1 MPVTNTPLRYP
12 GGKSQLAP
20 FVIELL
26 RTNDLFG
33 AVYVEPFAGGAG
45 IAWKLLFDGYA
56 SEIWINDIDPAIHAF
71 WHCVLNR
78 TDELCAKIEG
88 TSVTIEEWHRQRDV
102 QASARAQSLSLGF
115 STFFLNRT
123 NRSGILK
130 AGVIGGLAQAGD
142 WKLDCRFNKAELI
155 EKIRRIALYKDQIV
169 LTREDAS
176 SYLSSTVKALPKRS
190 LINIDPP
197 YYRQG
202 PELYCSFYNHED
214 HRHLAQTIRKLRR
227 PWMLTYDNA
236 PEIRALYDGL
246 PIINKELTYY
256 AQVKRTGVELLV
268 LPPTLLAPEVS
279 SYSGRRASRTKR
291 KPTGIDSLAVQ
302 LSA

>member
-12 GGKSQLAP
+12 GGKSQLTP
-20 FVIELL
+20 FVVELM
-26 RTNDLFG
+26 RANDLLG

-56 SEIWINDIDPAIHAF
+56 SEVWINDIDPAIHAF

-78 TDELCAKIEG
+78 TDDLCAKIES
-88 TSVTIEEWHRQRDV
+88 TEVTIEEWHRQRDV
-102 QASARAQSLSLGF
+102 QASARAQSLALGF

-130 AGVIGGLAQAGD
+130 AGVIGGLSQAGE
-142 WKLDCRFNKAELI
+142 WKIDCRFKKQDLI
-155 EKIRRIALYKDQIV
+155 EKIRRIALYKDQIM

-176 SYLSSTVKALPKRS
+176 SYLSTTVKNLPQHA

-197 YYRQG
+197 YYGKG
-202 PELYCSFYNHED
+202 PELYCSFYEHAD
-214 HRHLAQTIRKLRR
+214 HKVLAQTIRKLRR
-227 PWMLTYDNA
+227 PWMLTYDDA
-236 PEIRALYDGL
+236 PEVRALYRGL
-246 PIINKELTYY
+246 PMATKELTYY

-268 LPPTLLAPEVS
+268 LNPTLLAPEAA
-279 SYSGRRASRTKR
+279 GL
-291 KPTGIDSLAVQ
+291 LA
-302 LSA
+302 A

>member
-1 MPVTNTPLRYP
+1 MPVNDTPLRYP

-26 RTNDLFG
+26 RANDLFG
-33 AVYVEPFAGGAG
+33 SVYVEPFAGGAG

-56 SEIWINDIDPAIHAF
+56 SEVWINDIDPAIHAF

-78 TDELCAKIEG
+78 TDDLCAKIEA
-88 TSVTIEEWHRQRDV
+88 TEVTMEEWHKQRGL
-102 QASARAQSLSLGF
+102 QSTARPQSLALGF

-130 AGVIGGLAQAGD
+130 AGVIGGLAQAGE
-142 WKLDCRFNKAELI
+142 WKLDCRFKKKDLI
-155 EKIRRIALYKDQIV
+155 EKICRIALYRDQIS

-176 SYLSSTVKALPKRS
+176 SFLSSTVKTLPQQA

-197 YYRQG
+197 YYRKG
-202 PELYCSFYNHED
+202 PELYCSFYDHADHE
-214 HRHLAQTIRKLRR
+214 RLAKTIRKLKR
-227 PWMLTYDNA
+227 PWMLTYDDA

-246 PIINKELTYY
+246 PTTTKELTYY

-268 LPPTLLAPEVS
+268 LKPSLLAPEEA
-279 SYSGRRASRTKR
+279 GL
-291 KPTGIDSLAVQ
+291 LA
-302 LSA
+302 A